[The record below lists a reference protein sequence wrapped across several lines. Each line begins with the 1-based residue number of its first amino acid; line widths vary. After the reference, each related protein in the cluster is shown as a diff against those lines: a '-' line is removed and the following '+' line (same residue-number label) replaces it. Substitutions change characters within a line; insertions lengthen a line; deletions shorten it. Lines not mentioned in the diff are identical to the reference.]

1 MREKARDAKGTLYVS
16 WQNLME
22 GDLILDL
29 GSGSGKYIC
38 YVCYVVPSNLCVDK
52 GFLIPDLLR

>member
-1 MREKARDAKGTLYVS
+1 
-16 WQNLME
+16 ME

-38 YVCYVVPSNLCVDK
+38 YVCYVVPSDLCVDK